1 MVSTVDTSVKP
12 CARKASMTPATS
24 SSGTDAPDEMPTAST
39 PSNHDGSSSF
49 ASSTRCARPR
59 SPNAPCAT
67 SMSRTELEEFAD
79 PTITTLSDCSATSFT
94 AAWRLD
100 VA

>member
-1 MVSTVDTSVKP
+1 
-12 CARKASMTPATS
+12 
-24 SSGTDAPDEMPTAST
+24 
-39 PSNHDGSSSF
+39 
-49 ASSTRCARPR
+49 
-59 SPNAPCAT
+59 
-67 SMSRTELEEFAD
+67 MSRTELEEFAD